1 VSPFVPRLCPY
12 YVSLLC
18 LPPVSPSCVSLP
30 SPAISLQNLPFVPR
44 PAYPNL
50 PAPTTL
56 CNTYERCSIR
66 QNELISMLVGWW
78 AMKPLLSARN
88 LVKDYGSFRA
98 VHDVSFDV
106 YPGDVLGFLGPNG
119 AGKST
124 TLRMLLS
131 LIRPTQGEIHIFGKD
146 LLTHRTSILSKI
158 GCIIEKPDF
167 YKYLSARKNLQLFA
181 RWSAQD
187 IPNSKIDE
195 LLEFVGLGDRGKDT
209 VAGFSHGMRQR
220 LGIAQALLNDPE
232 LILLDEP
239 TTGLDPQGIIEV
251 RELILRLKNERNK
264 TIVLSS
270 HLLSEIE
277 LIANRMVII
286 NKGKALVEGEVS
298 VLLNATELFVY
309 FQVDEVQKALAI
321 LQSSAFADSITTQQP
336 DGFQLQINREDIPV
350 IIKLFTDNLISI
362 YSVEGRRK
370 LEDYFLKLTHT

>member
-1 VSPFVPRLCPY
+1 
-12 YVSLLC
+12 
-18 LPPVSPSCVSLP
+18 
-30 SPAISLQNLPFVPR
+30 
-44 PAYPNL
+44 
-50 PAPTTL
+50 
-56 CNTYERCSIR
+56 
-66 QNELISMLVGWW
+66 ML
-78 AMKPLLSARN
+78 PLLSARS

-98 VHDVSFDV
+98 VHDVSFEV
-106 YPGDVLGFLGPNG
+106 YPGDVFGFLGPNG
-119 AGKST
+119 AGKSS

-131 LIRPTQGEIHIFGKD
+131 LIRPTEGEIQVFGQD
-146 LLTHRTSILSKI
+146 LHTHRTSILSRI

-181 RWSAQD
+181 RWSATD
-187 IPNSKIDE
+187 IPNQKIDE
-195 LLEFVGLGDRGKDT
+195 LLEFVGLGDRGKDK

-220 LGIAQALLNDPE
+220 LGIAQTLLNDPE

-286 NKGKALVEGEVS
+286 NKGKALVQGEVAQ
-298 VLLNATELFVY
+298 LLNSSELLVS
-309 FQVDEVQKALAI
+309 FQVDDLEKAVSCI
-321 LQSSAFADSITTQQP
+321 QHSPFAGMFTVSLTHEI
-336 DGFQLQINREDIPV
+336 QLQVNRQEVPV
-350 IIKLFTDNLISI
+350 IIQLLMENGIAI

-370 LEDYFLKLTHT
+370 LEDYFLKLTSN